1 MNDWAW
7 TGTFGVQLAN
17 VWPNVLSTVLRASH
31 RSARRQRQKKCKTAV
46 GNVTT
51 TLFVHC
57 TKEIHLTIR
66 WHFKR
71 KNSFDREWIVTL
83 TLNRGFHVR
92 SRCLNVSGTLDF
104 FWSTFCCCDDWLG
117 CFWARKSQNIRVL
130 WWEIQNKEN
139 LRHELLQKEQT
150 CIAPIGRMFENRQ
163 VVWTWNESP
172 KTTFVHNDTIYAS
185 SQRKSWSLVLSHG
198 ENNLLYYNVV
208 NVHI

>member
-1 MNDWAW
+1 MV
-7 TGTFGVQLAN
+7 VQK
-17 VWPNVLSTVLRASH
+17 
-31 RSARRQRQKKCKTAV
+31 SAKQQWEMWQQHCLCTALKKY
-46 GNVTT
+46 
-51 TLFVHC
+51 TLLL
-57 TKEIHLTIR
+57 TDILKEKQF
-66 WHFKR
+66 WQ
-71 KNSFDREWIVTL
+71 SFDREWIVKV

-130 WWEIQNKEN
+130 WWEIQNKKN
-139 LRHELLQKEQT
+139 LCHELLQKEQT

-163 VVWTWNESP
+163 VVWTWSESP

-185 SQRKSWSLVLSHG
+185 SQQKSWSLVLSHG
-198 ENNLLYYNVV
+198 ENNLLHYNVV